1 MEIAA
6 FCLTVVNVALA
17 ALFGFTIMAER
28 KTNRQAKTEKNEAV
42 LEYRVRKL
50 EAEYEGLRDEFK
62 SELKE
67 VKDALGTVNE
77 RLAYIT
83 SYLEKGD
90 KK

>member
-6 FCLTVVNVALA
+6 FCLTAINLGLA
-17 ALFGFTIMAER
+17 ALFGFTLMAER
-28 KTNRQAKTEKNEAV
+28 KTNRESKAEKNDAV
-42 LEYRVRKL
+42 LEYRVKKL